1 MKYLFTVV
9 MLTFLFATQANAQFR
24 IGAGGV
30 LGYGSDNFITG
41 INVSGTYIGED
52 AFDFGAEVT
61 YWLEDN
67 PSVAIDLNTFYLM
80 KIVGYNDDIY
90 ISPFGGLNIT
100 RPTQIRE
107 GSGEKIEW
115 GINAGVSFK
124 KEIGDRLFIIEPKV
138 IIEGEQ
144 DFVIKAGF
152 VF

>member
-1 MKYLFTVV
+1 MF
-9 MLTFLFATQANAQFR
+9 TFLFATQANSQFR

-30 LGYGSDNFITG
+30 LGYGSDNFISG
-41 INVSGTYIGED
+41 INLSGTYVGEGD
-52 AFDFGAEVT
+52 LDFGAEVT

-67 PSVAIDLNTFYLM
+67 PSVALDFNTFYLM
-80 KIVGYNDDIY
+80 KIIGNNDDIY
-90 ISPFGGLNIT
+90 VSPFGGLNLT

-107 GSGEKIEW
+107 GSGQGLEW
-115 GINAGVSFK
+115 GINAGVSIK
-124 KEIGDRLFIIEPKV
+124 KEVGDRLFILEPKV